1 VVAEGG
7 LMADVL
13 IGLVFLAVALILI
26 VGMFAVIA

>member
-1 VVAEGG
+1 VAEGG